1 MSRGSGGERRDG
13 TPERGRNPDSLSMK
27 PQGHQRP
34 LANPEQEAGG
44 TQGSGEPLSPDPHR
58 PPAVRGERRGGRGSS
73 MSDGTRALEEAD
85 GPLPSAKGPSCHA
98 RRPHRK
104 TAWEPPGRAA

>member
-1 MSRGSGGERRDG
+1 
-13 TPERGRNPDSLSMK
+13 
-27 PQGHQRP
+27 
-34 LANPEQEAGG
+34 
-44 TQGSGEPLSPDPHR
+44 
-58 PPAVRGERRGGRGSS
+58 